1 MRIGELAERTGV
13 SARSLRHY
21 EAQGLITAA
30 RCPNDYREYGEN
42 AVELVRR
49 IRWLLAAG
57 LPTAAIR
64 EVLPCTRADP
74 LGVDPCVEA
83 TVTMHAQLAR
93 IDAAMEDLAASR
105 ALLAD
110 ALADALTTSGEPVG
124 DQVGEQVATGSLGSP
139 S

>member
-30 RCPNDYREYGEN
+30 RCPNDYREYGED

-64 EVLPCTRADP
+64 EVLPCTHADP
-74 LGVDPCVEA
+74 LRVDPCAEA

-93 IDAAMEDLAASR
+93 IDAAMEDLASSR

-110 ALADALTTSGEPVG
+110 ALATSGEPVG
-124 DQVGEQVATGSLGSP
+124 GQAGEQVATGPLGSR

>member
-30 RCPNDYREYGEN
+30 RCPNDYREYGED

-57 LPTAAIR
+57 LSTAAIR
-64 EVLPCTRADP
+64 DVLPCTHADP
-74 LGVDPCVEA
+74 LRVDPCDAVK
-83 TVTMHAQLAR
+83 TTMHAQLAR
-93 IDAAMEDLAASR
+93 IDEALGDLAASR
-105 ALLAD
+105 ALLAE
-110 ALADALTTSGEPVG
+110 ALAAAGEPVP
-124 DQVGEQVATGSLGSP
+124 DPASVGSLP
-139 S
+139 